1 MAFYVYIQQFSNF
14 FDLVDLD
21 AQGASKRDKVVPKLT
36 LGKIKVGMIDSYKSR
51 SARPAFYN
59 QNILLATESADMTTK
74 QGHILLHKNL
84 QLKCLGDENE
94 ELRNKVQ
101 NLEKMVQVNKDIMTS
116 LMTTEANPVGG
127 DASAST
133 SLETQL
139 SNQFKRQVELLENR
153 NNKLEKDVDE
163 SNA

>member
-1 MAFYVYIQQFSNF
+1 M
-14 FDLVDLD
+14 
-21 AQGASKRDKVVPKLT
+21 PKLT
-36 LGKIKVGMIDSYKSR
+36 LNKLQVGIIDTYKSR

-59 QNILLATESADMTTK
+59 QQVLATESADMQVK

-84 QLKCLGDENE
+84 QLKFLGEENE

-101 NLEKMVQVNKDIMTS
+101 NLEKTVMVNKEIMTTM
-116 LMTTEANPVGG
+116 LQQDTQGNPTGG

-139 SNQFKRQVELLENR
+139 SSQFKRQVELLEQR
-153 NNKLEKDVDE
+153 NAKLERDVEE
-163 SNA
+163 SNAQRLVLTQIIQ

>member
-1 MAFYVYIQQFSNF
+1 
-14 FDLVDLD
+14 
-21 AQGASKRDKVVPKLT
+21 
-36 LGKIKVGMIDSYKSR
+36 
-51 SARPAFYN
+51 
-59 QNILLATESADMTTK
+59 
-74 QGHILLHKNL
+74 
-84 QLKCLGDENE
+84 
-94 ELRNKVQ
+94 
-101 NLEKMVQVNKDIMTS
+101 MTS

>member
-1 MAFYVYIQQFSNF
+1 M
-14 FDLVDLD
+14 
-21 AQGASKRDKVVPKLT
+21 
-36 LGKIKVGMIDSYKSR
+36 DSYKSR

-84 QLKCLGDENE
+84 QLKFLGDENE
-94 ELRNKVQ
+94 DLRNKVQ
-101 NLEKMVQVNKDIMTS
+101 NLENMVRVNKEIMSSMLMQETS
-116 LMTTEANPVGG
+116 SANPVGG

-139 SNQFKRQVELLENR
+139 SSQFKRQVELLENR
-153 NNKLEKDVDE
+153 NNKLEADMDE
-163 SNA
+163 SNAQKLVLAQII